1 MEWHNILKFILYFLG
16 GPGLRTFSKSL
27 TLSWT
32 KLWLIFCS
40 LSINE
45 NTKFKKIGGYYFLN
59 YSVKKIKSNI
69 VNLKYSLF
77 TARVDHDRQH
87 EK

>member
-1 MEWHNILKFILYFLG
+1 MKLSKSLPSRVLGAMGVSLTHSVQDGMTQHLEIYTIFFG

-40 LSINE
+40 LSISE
-45 NTKFKKIGGYYFLN
+45 NTKFKKIGGYYF
-59 YSVKKIKSNI
+59 
-69 VNLKYSLF
+69 
-77 TARVDHDRQH
+77 
-87 EK
+87 